1 MPQKLGKT
9 PQNETSR
16 SAQREATDT
25 QSARL
30 LEVLRSPKQPHSK
43 MESLPQT
50 APTITVRELIERV
63 CQTSHREF
71 ELLLNA
77 LAKNDG
83 KSIAPIEK
91 KRALVHYLNAL
102 KQRLIRAHAL
112 ISWAPKNAKATL
124 VAENACNALDEHVEQ
139 FRTAADAL
147 HGMHQRLLWA
157 RAPMFDV
164 SASFDVLCRGGFDC
178 LDRVEGIRKV
188 ATMQKWKEEREK
200 EIMMKKTKKGE
211 NTSGDGG
218 AEEKEEE
225 KKKEE
230 DKEEEIDLARR
241 KTLDAKHALIVEKH
255 ALKRFPSMEG
265 DEDGK
270 MKFTIFDVVSGEV
283 RCGVENMYEMTL
295 VLDDAPTEK
304 EVLWTCTG
312 VEILCGEE
320 SMMVSDDDGKRKRIS
335 YQATKEEIQSLTFNA
350 TMRAKGDGTEQHP
363 ARGILG
369 AHEAMMDAV
378 TRLVCA
384 KTLAQAGMLRDLAEA
399 KSDKSDE
406 SGSNSA
412 IEWTKRGKVVA
423 EIVKHKGDVTGCAIT
438 LWNARKRLDVKFEV
452 DQRKITASVVSVQK
466 EKEKENK
473 KDESAEKAT
482 LPSAALKTFEDTREP
497 IDFDNGTISL
507 LNALDLASKTATVST
522 LTSIRDFLVNS
533 KQKETSTPKKSPQ
546 KKKKATQAASKKRKA
561 TAIEE
566 EEEEE
571 DGGGEEREKDFFNS
585 LGGVTFS
592 EVDDATLTFS
602 IVFDRDEVDKNSKE
616 LASVSAVV
624 SVNKYK
630 GIVQCEFQ
638 AYPDSI
644 IDRDDVD
651 DIICYGSF
659 KHELAKRLESASES
673 NDPQNVGLVFLE
685 LIPEMRKIAKMFI
698 VRKYLE
704 PSLSALFAPYSIE
717 NLKEILKTTRRVAG
731 ANVAAV
737 IKADDDEHLLEKD
750 GTFVCVWE
758 DGATMSV
765 KCAKRRSTLERWR
778 VDSCSEITRN
788 GETLGGGGGGGSVKR
803 AKTTKGKTKTTPS
816 SSEGPFE
823 GAATVSIESLS
834 KIAADAVKRAL
845 K

>member
-1 MPQKLGKT
+1 
-9 PQNETSR
+9 
-16 SAQREATDT
+16 
-25 QSARL
+25 
-30 LEVLRSPKQPHSK
+30 

-50 APTITVRELIERV
+50 APTITIRELIERI

-71 ELLLNA
+71 ELVLDA
-77 LAKNDG
+77 LSRNDG

-91 KRALVHYLNAL
+91 KRALVHHLNAL
-102 KQRLIRAHAL
+102 KQRLVRAHAL
-112 ISWAPKNAKATL
+112 IAWAPKNAKATL

-225 KKKEE
+225 KKKEEE

-406 SGSNSA
+406 SGSSSA

-452 DQRKITASVVSVQK
+452 DKRKITASVVSVQK

-571 DGGGEEREKDFFNS
+571 DEGGEEREKDFFNS

-788 GETLGGGGGGGSVKR
+788 GETLGGGGGGGGVKR

-823 GAATVSIESLS
+823 GAATISIESLS

>member
-1 MPQKLGKT
+1 MPQKVRQT
-9 PQNETSR
+9 PQKE
-16 SAQREATDT
+16 SAQREETDR
-25 QSARL
+25 QRARL
-30 LEVLRSPKQPHSK
+30 SSSFVRSPGKTTHINK

-50 APTITVRELIERV
+50 APTITARELIERV

-71 ELLLNA
+71 ELVLDA
-77 LAKNDG
+77 LSRNDG

-91 KRALVHYLNAL
+91 KRALVHHLNAL
-102 KQRLIRAHAL
+102 KQRLIRVHAL
-112 ISWAPKNAKATL
+112 IAWAPKNAKATL
-124 VAENACNALDEHVEQ
+124 VAENACNALDGHVEQ
-139 FRTAADAL
+139 FRIAADAL

-157 RAPMFDV
+157 KAPMFDV
-164 SASFDVLCRGGFDC
+164 TASFDVLCRGGFDC

-188 ATMQKWKEEREK
+188 ATMQKWKDEREK
-200 EIMMKKTKKGE
+200 EMMMKKKKKGE
-211 NTSGDGG
+211 NMSGDG
-218 AEEKEEE
+218 AAEEEKEEE
-225 KKKEE
+225 EE
-230 DKEEEIDLARR
+230 EEEEEIDLARR
-241 KTLDAKHALIVEKH
+241 KTLDVKHALIVEKH

-265 DEDGK
+265 DDDGK

-312 VEILCGEE
+312 LEILCGEE
-320 SMMVSDDDGKRKRIS
+320 SMMVSEDDHDDDGKRKCIS

-423 EIVKHKGDVTGCAIT
+423 EILKLKGDVTGCAIT

-452 DQRKITASVVSVQK
+452 DKRKITASVVSVQK

-546 KKKKATQAASKKRKA
+546 KKKKATPAASKKRKA

-566 EEEEE
+566 EEEEQ
-571 DGGGEEREKDFFNS
+571 GEEREKEFFNS

-630 GIVQCEFQ
+630 GIVQCDFQ

-659 KHELAKRLESASES
+659 KHKLAKRLESASES

-685 LIPEMRKIAKMFI
+685 LIPEMRKIAKMFV

-737 IKADDDEHLLEKD
+737 IKADDDEHLLEKN

-788 GETLGGGGGGGSVKR
+788 CETLGGGGGGVKR

-823 GAATVSIESLS
+823 GAATISIESLS
-834 KIAADAVKRAL
+834 KIAADAVKRSL

>member
-1 MPQKLGKT
+1 
-9 PQNETSR
+9 
-16 SAQREATDT
+16 
-25 QSARL
+25 
-30 LEVLRSPKQPHSK
+30 

-50 APTITVRELIERV
+50 APTITIRELIERI

-71 ELLLNA
+71 ELVLDA
-77 LAKNDG
+77 LSRNDG

-91 KRALVHYLNAL
+91 KRALVHHLNAL
-102 KQRLIRAHAL
+102 KQRLVRAHAL
-112 ISWAPKNAKATL
+112 IAWAPKNAKATL

-211 NTSGDGG
+211 NTTGDGG

-225 KKKEE
+225 KKKEEE

-295 VLDDAPTEK
+295 VLDDTPTEK

-452 DQRKITASVVSVQK
+452 DKRKITASVVSVQK

-497 IDFDNGTISL
+497 IDVDNGTISL

-546 KKKKATQAASKKRKA
+546 KKKKARPAASKKRKA
-561 TAIEE
+561 TAIEEE

-685 LIPEMRKIAKMFI
+685 LIPEMREIAKMFI

-737 IKADDDEHLLEKD
+737 IKADDYEHLLEKD

-788 GETLGGGGGGGSVKR
+788 GETLGGGGGGGGVKR

-816 SSEGPFE
+816 SSEGLFE
-823 GAATVSIESLS
+823 GAATISIESLS